1 MADNSST
8 LQLTLQIKDDGT
20 IVIDKA
26 VGKIGD
32 LGNKTEEFSKKAGG
46 HLDFIK
52 SKWLELSAATV
63 GFGLAVNKAFQW
75 ADLGAKAMQVEES
88 YKILTQTM
96 GVSGDKLIEK
106 MKEVSFVSVDTSDLM
121 LKAQKGLVQG
131 LSEGQIIKIMEASRV
146 AARYMGIDVESA
158 FERTMDAIT
167 NLQTRGL
174 KGAFT
179 IDVQQAVED
188 YAKKVGKTADQ
199 VSEFGRI
206 QAIANAVIEESDR
219 KLKFLGGTLDPTV
232 SEKIQRAKSGLN
244 EFKETVGKGFVAT
257 ISTAAGSLYGLGAA
271 SMAVYMSGV
280 KFVELVLR
288 GAREV
293 EKLGGIKG
301 IGTEE
306 KIRELQIFA
315 KAAEETMFA
324 LAERGK
330 EQLIGAKEM
339 LWGIEKEPIIGKDK
353 FKLPSTFID
362 GVKKLY
368 DETLKFIENYEKEV
382 KEASESMIASVRDR
396 IVSEKQ
402 AYDEA
407 LKLIQAYDE
416 DVRESSESMIAEAKR
431 RSDEEKAIYKS
442 TYDEALKLIQAY
454 DEDVRESSESM
465 IAEAKRRAD
474 EEKRINN
481 ESAMFGKTLAQ
492 NFASAWNFNL
502 KNIITDSQNMGDAVR
517 KVFFGMA
524 DAFTSATS
532 KMISDWML
540 FGSITGA
547 EKGKPMGGLIGL
559 LGSGLGSLFG
569 VGPAAAT
576 AGYIAPVSAW
586 ESMVWLQHGA
596 DFWANRP
603 TLIGVGEGGR
613 ERVTVTPESKMGR
626 GEKGGDTYNTYNIDA
641 RGAQRGVSA
650 EIMRAIRES
659 ENRAVKRS
667 VNTVVDYKVRGGK
680 FARIFE

>member
-1 MADNSST
+1 MADNSNT

-52 SKWLELSAATV
+52 SKWVEISAAAV

-75 ADLGAKAMQVEES
+75 ADLGAKAMQVKES

-96 GVSGDKLIEK
+96 GIAGDKLIEK
-106 MKEVSFVSVDTSDLM
+106 MKEVSFVCVDTSDLM

-131 LSEGQIIKIMEASRV
+131 LSEQQIIKIMEASRV

-199 VSEFGRI
+199 VSEFGKI

-244 EFKETVGKGFVAT
+244 EFRETVGKGFVAT
-257 ISTAAGSLYGLGAA
+257 VSTAAGSLYGLGAA
-271 SMAVYMSGV
+271 SMAVYMSGT

-293 EKLGGIKG
+293 EKLGGITG
-301 IGTEE
+301 TGTEE
-306 KIRELQIFA
+306 KIRELQVFA

-324 LAERGK
+324 LAEQGK

-353 FKLPSTFID
+353 FNLPSTFID

-442 TYDEALKLIQAY
+442 TYDEALKLIQTY

-524 DAFTSATS
+524 DAFSSAVS

-540 FGSITGA
+540 FGSQYALTGKI
-547 EKGKPMGGLIGL
+547 EKGAGIIGL
-559 LGSGLGSLFG
+559 LGGGLGSLFG
-569 VGPAAAT
+569 GAAA
-576 AGYIAPVSAW
+576 APAVLSPASFVAPIGW
-586 ESMVWLQHGA
+586 QHGG
-596 DFWANRP
+596 WITEP
-603 TLIGVGEGGR
+603 IYGIGKSGTR
-613 ERVTVTPESKMGR
+613 YSL
-626 GEKGGDTYNTYNIDA
+626 GEKEAELITPKSKVGGGDTYTYYIDA

-667 VNTVVDYKVRGGK
+667 VNTVADYKVRGGK
-680 FARIFE
+680 FARIFEK